1 MFFALQKST
10 IKNQKQGQQLNIRR
24 EFFIFGIVGIAGF
37 LVDAGVL
44 YLLKGTLGLYW
55 ARVPSFFCA
64 ATATWLLNRQFTF
77 RNRVSGV
84 PIIHEYVK
92 YFGLMLGGG
101 VVNYLAYAMAVSL
114 MPAFVFRPLIA
125 VAMGSIAGMFI
136 NYSFARYF
144 VFHRKSR

>member
-1 MFFALQKST
+1 M
-10 IKNQKQGQQLNIRR
+10 NIRK
-24 EFFIFGIVGIAGF
+24 EFLVFGVVGTVGF

-44 YLLKGTLGLYW
+44 YLLKGSLGLYW

-84 PIIHEYVK
+84 SIFQEYAK

-101 VVNYLAYAMAVSL
+101 AVNYLVYAIAVSL
-114 MPAFVFRPLIA
+114 LPTASYRPLA
-125 VAMGSIAGMFI
+125 SVALGSIAGMFI
-136 NYSFARYF
+136 NYFFARYF
-144 VFHRKSR
+144 VFRRKLG